1 MIIEWLK
8 NLQRRRRIGR
18 VLALALRT
26 ETGICNVMAA
36 ARLYYAILYGKQAPF

>member
-1 MIIEWLK
+1 M
-8 NLQRRRRIGR
+8 
-18 VLALALRT
+18 LALALRT